1 MKIHAATMM
10 LTFVLCMS
18 LAIVPSALADSSLQC
33 VDLIAGGGNFA
44 WKEDSCSW
52 TDVGSITIEIDCAD
66 RLCVTYHT
74 DGDWKLLELHLH
86 VVCDVNI
93 GLEAFAEVLTS
104 DGIPIPGKFDY
115 KVEGINTN
123 EYTICIDVNGEC
135 SSYLIAAHAVVFN
148 YCSQIEETAWGACL
162 EDPLS
167 FVKVD
172 NQNNWAMYFEYP
184 ACCLPD
190 DGCGDPEPPV
200 DDGCGAV
207 DEETGGAVDD
217 KDGEDISDEDSSD
230 ETISLLG
237 VANISLASL
246 LALILTLIILTA
258 LGVYSY
264 KRSRMHVKLTS

>member
-1 MKIHAATMM
+1 
-10 LTFVLCMS
+10 
-18 LAIVPSALADSSLQC
+18 
-33 VDLIAGGGNFA
+33 
-44 WKEDSCSW
+44 
-52 TDVGSITIEIDCAD
+52 
-66 RLCVTYHT
+66 VTYHT

-93 GLEAFAEVLTS
+93 GPEAFAEVLTS

-123 EYTICIDVNGEC
+123 EYTIYIDVNGEC

-148 YCSQIEETAWGACL
+148 CCSQIEETAWGACL

-172 NQNNWAMYFEYP
+172 NQNNWALYFEYP
-184 ACCLPD
+184 ACCLPDDGCGDPEPPVDDGCGDPEPPVDDGCGDPEPPVDDGCGDPEPPVD

-217 KDGEDISDEDSSD
+217 KDGEVISDEDSSD
-230 ETISLLG
+230 DTISLLG

-246 LALILTLIILTA
+246 LALILTLIILTT

-264 KRSRMHVKLTS
+264 KRSRMHVKLAS